1 MQLSRENLL
10 ILYAVIV
17 TPIVISFFFIR
28 KGSKP
33 PVTLK
38 LRGDDQNAGP
48 QPTPERKALP
58 KSTRATPGRS
68 DAGRAYAQ
76 GETIQNSS
84 ETSLNV
90 MFNWNGHSWDAYEVL
105 GVPAGSSRESVT
117 TAFKAMKLQADGESL
132 PFLQAAYDAI
142 TRTRS
147 H

>member
-1 MQLSRENLL
+1 VEITRENLL
-10 ILYAVIV
+10 ILYTVVV

-38 LRGDDQNAGP
+38 MREDTFP
-48 QPTPERKALP
+48 QPAPERKALP
-58 KSTRATPGRS
+58 RSTRATAGRS

-76 GETIQNSS
+76 GETIQNPS

-105 GVPAGSSRESVT
+105 GVPAGSSREAVT
-117 TAFKAMKLQADGESL
+117 ASYQAMKLQADGESL
-132 PFLQAAYDAI
+132 PFLQAAFEAI
-142 TRTRS
+142 TSTRS